1 MTGVPGSK
9 KNHIVVYLRYLSLM
23 LRFIL
28 GIKRLAVY
36 FARLTGDSII
46 KLEMESAQYESR
58 RLRLTSLSVCLY
70 FAFQRPLWFWYRLC
84 FRLRELKYLIIP
96 QIKLLALAFANILP
110 SNGTLRVLNAAD
122 SRERRL
128 QWLAGGCG
136 SDAWVC
142 IPVTEH
148 G

>member
-70 FAFQRPLWFWYRLC
+70 FAFQRPL
-84 FRLRELKYLIIP
+84 
-96 QIKLLALAFANILP
+96 
-110 SNGTLRVLNAAD
+110 
-122 SRERRL
+122 
-128 QWLAGGCG
+128 
-136 SDAWVC
+136 
-142 IPVTEH
+142 
-148 G
+148 